1 MKIFKR
7 FIGYF
12 KLLWHSLFIGMRNA
26 DVMMTTNQ
34 KTHDGSGF
42 EIPDNAG
49 GGGVFKDL
57 LEEKVTQ
64 EVEELRY
71 TSYRVA
77 NESKKYRYVGNGKAV
92 KKTESQLSER
102 HVDVDESDGLSI
114 ILIQDNVIIYEDVY
128 TSLKEVG
135 VKDKKKNFYDHT
147 LKIKREI
154 FPRFQLEN
162 YIKKLVLK
170 QADGNY
176 VIDLY
181 CSKYPSQ
188 FNEKKDKAFLTELK
202 NIQSGK
208 IRNSDILDF
217 SEVSFVTNNAW
228 GIDDWNKFSF
238 VDFEYYG
245 IIEFDGNYVIRLGC
259 QSNVFMENL
268 LDKIYSESAVKKY
281 ENKEARENVTL
292 DFIDYSKQQSYVV
305 PDTLNLDA
313 LENVSFSIENKD
325 KE

>member
-1 MKIFKR
+1 MFKKIVA
-7 FIGYF
+7 YV
-12 KLLWHSLFIGMRNA
+12 KLLWHSLFVGMRNA

-49 GGGVFKDL
+49 GGGVFKDI

-71 TSYRVA
+71 TSYKVA

-92 KKTESQLSER
+92 KKTESQLTER
-102 HVDVDESDGLSI
+102 HVDIDESDNLPI
-114 ILIQDNVIIYEDVY
+114 ILIQDNAVICEDVY
-128 TSLKEVG
+128 TTLKEVG
-135 VKDKKKNFYDHT
+135 KKENKKNFHDYNI
-147 LKIKREI
+147 KIKRDV
-154 FPRFQLEN
+154 FPRFLVEK
-162 YIKKLVLK
+162 YVKKLVLK

-188 FNEKKDKAFLTELK
+188 FNEKKDRAFLTELK

-208 IRNSDILDF
+208 VRNSDILDF
-217 SEVSFVTNNAW
+217 SEISFVTSNAW
-228 GIDDWNKFSF
+228 GIDDWFKCSF
-238 VDFEYYG
+238 IDFEYYD

-259 QSNVFMENL
+259 QSNIFMENL
-268 LDKIYSESAVKKY
+268 LDKVYSESAEKKY
-281 ENKEARENVTL
+281 ENKEARENAVI
-292 DFIDYSKQQSYVV
+292 DFIDYTKQNSYVI
-305 PDTLNLDA
+305 PEGINLDA
-313 LENVSFSIENKD
+313 LEKVTFSIEKD
-325 KE
+325 DEK

>member
-1 MKIFKR
+1 
-7 FIGYF
+7 
-12 KLLWHSLFIGMRNA
+12 MRNA
-26 DVMMTTNQ
+26 DVMMTSNQ

-49 GGGVFKDL
+49 GGGVFKDI

-92 KKTESQLSER
+92 KKTESQLAER
-102 HVDVDESDGLSI
+102 HVDVEESDDLPI
-114 ILIQDNVIIYEDVY
+114 ILIQDNGVICEDVY

-135 VKDKKKNFYDHT
+135 KKNNKKNFHDHT
-147 LKIKREI
+147 IKIKRDI
-154 FPRFQLEN
+154 FPRFLIEN
-162 YIKKLVLK
+162 YIRKIVLK

-188 FNEKKDKAFLTELK
+188 FNEKKDRAFITELK

-208 IRNSDILDF
+208 IRNSDVLDF
-217 SEVSFVTNNAW
+217 TEISFVTTNAW
-228 GIDDWNKFSF
+228 GVDDWFKCSF
-238 VDFEYYG
+238 NEFEYYD
-245 IIEFDGNYVIRLGC
+245 ILEFDGNYVIRLGC
-259 QSNVFMENL
+259 QSTVFMENL
-268 LDKIYSESAVKKY
+268 LDKVYSQSAEEKY
-281 ENKEARENVTL
+281 ANKEARENVVL
-292 DFIDYSKQQSYVV
+292 DFIDYTKQQSYDV
-305 PDTLNLDA
+305 PSSINLEA
-313 LENVSFSIENKD
+313 LENVTFPIENKE
-325 KE
+325 K

>member
-1 MKIFKR
+1 MKILNK
-7 FIGYF
+7 FIAYI
-12 KLLWHSLFIGMRNA
+12 KLLWHSLFVGMRNA

-49 GGGVFKDL
+49 GGGVFKDI

-77 NESKKYRYVGNGKAV
+77 NESKKYRYVGNGKVV
-92 KKTESQLSER
+92 KKTESQLAER
-102 HVDVDESDGLSI
+102 HVDVDESDNLPI
-114 ILIQDNVIIYEDVY
+114 ILIQDNSVICEDVY

-135 VKDKKKNFYDHT
+135 KKKDKKNFHDYI
-147 LKIKREI
+147 LKVKRDI
-154 FPRFQLEN
+154 FPRFRIET

-188 FNEKKDKAFLTELK
+188 FNEKKDKSFITELK
-202 NIQSGK
+202 NIQTGK
-208 IRNSDILDF
+208 VRNSDILDF
-217 SEVSFVTNNAW
+217 SEISFVTTNAW
-228 GIDDWNKFSF
+228 GADDWFKCSFNK
-238 VDFEYYG
+238 FEYYD
-245 IIEFDGNYVIRLGC
+245 ILEFDGNYVIRLGC
-259 QSNVFMENL
+259 QSNIFMENL
-268 LDKIYSESAVKKY
+268 LDKVYSESAEKKY
-281 ENKEARENVTL
+281 QNKEARENAVL
-292 DFIDYSKQQSYVV
+292 DFADYVKTNSYVV
-305 PDTLNLDA
+305 PDTLNLDS
-313 LENVSFSIENKD
+313 LEKVSFSIENND
-325 KE
+325 E

>member
-1 MKIFKR
+1 MFKKIVA
-7 FIGYF
+7 YV

-42 EIPDNAG
+42 EMPDNAG
-49 GGGVFKDL
+49 GGGVFKDI

-71 TSYRVA
+71 TSYKVA

-102 HVDVDESDGLSI
+102 HVDIDESDNLPI
-114 ILIQDNVIIYEDVY
+114 ILIQDNSVICEDVY
-128 TSLKEVG
+128 TTLKEVG
-135 VKDKKKNFYDHT
+135 KKENKKNFYDYNI
-147 LKIKREI
+147 KIKRDV
-154 FPRFQLEN
+154 FPRFLVEK

-188 FNEKKDKAFLTELK
+188 FNEKKDRAFLTELK

-208 IRNSDILDF
+208 VRNSDILDF
-217 SEVSFVTNNAW
+217 SEISFVTSNAW
-228 GIDDWNKFSF
+228 GVDDWFKCSF
-238 VDFEYYG
+238 IDFEYYD

-259 QSNVFMENL
+259 QSNIFMENL
-268 LDKIYSESAVKKY
+268 LDKVYSESAEKKY
-281 ENKEARENVTL
+281 ENKEARENAVI
-292 DFIDYSKQQSYVV
+292 DFIDYTKQNSYVI
-305 PDTLNLDA
+305 PEGINLDA
-313 LENVSFSIENKD
+313 LEKVTFSIE
-325 KE
+325 KEDEK

>member
-1 MKIFKR
+1 MSFLKKTVAYI
-7 FIGYF
+7 
-12 KLLWHSLFIGMRNA
+12 KLLWHSLFVGMRNA

-49 GGGVFKDL
+49 GGGVFKDI

-77 NESKKYRYVGNGKAV
+77 NESKKYRYVGNGKVV
-92 KKTESQLSER
+92 KKTESQLAER
-102 HVDVDESDGLSI
+102 HVDIDESDNLPV
-114 ILIQDNVIIYEDVY
+114 ILIQDNSVICEDVY

-135 VKDKKKNFYDHT
+135 KKKDKKNFHDYT
-147 LKIKREI
+147 LKVKRDI
-154 FPRFQLEN
+154 FPRFRIET

-176 VIDLY
+176 VLDLY

-188 FNEKKDKAFLTELK
+188 FNEKKDKSFISELK

-208 IRNSDILDF
+208 VRNSDILDF
-217 SEVSFVTNNAW
+217 TEISFVTTNAW
-228 GIDDWNKFSF
+228 GVDDWFKCSF
-238 VDFEYYG
+238 NEFEYYD
-245 IIEFDGNYVIRLGC
+245 ILEFDGNYVIRLGC
-259 QSNVFMENL
+259 QSNIFMENL
-268 LDKIYSESAVKKY
+268 LDKVYSESADKKY
-281 ENKEARENVTL
+281 QNKEARENAVL
-292 DFIDYSKQQSYVV
+292 DFADYVKTNSYVV
-305 PDTLNLDA
+305 PDTINLDS
-313 LENVSFSIENKD
+313 LENVSFSIENND
-325 KE
+325 E

>member
-1 MKIFKR
+1 MKTLTK
-7 FIGYF
+7 IGLYF
-12 KLLWHSLFIGMRNA
+12 KMLWHSLFIGMKNA
-26 DVMMTTNQ
+26 DAMLTTSQ

-42 EIPDNAG
+42 EIPDSAG
-49 GGGVFKDL
+49 GGGVFKDI

-102 HVDVDESDGLSI
+102 HVEVDETDNLPI
-114 ILIQDNVIIYEDVY
+114 ILIQDNKVICEDVL

-135 VKDKKKNFYDHT
+135 EKENKKKFHDHI
-147 LKIKREI
+147 IKVKRDL
-154 FPRFQLEN
+154 FPRFQIEN

-188 FNEKKDKAFLTELK
+188 FNEKKDRAFLTELQDIK
-202 NIQSGK
+202 SGK
-208 IRNSDILDF
+208 IRNSDVLDF
-217 SEVSFVTNNAW
+217 TEISFVTTNAW
-228 GIDDWNKFSF
+228 GVDDWFKCSF
-238 VDFEYYG
+238 VDFEYYDTL
-245 IIEFDGNYVIRLGC
+245 EFDGNYVIRFGC
-259 QSNVFMENL
+259 QSNIFMENL
-268 LDKIYSESAVKKY
+268 LDKVYSESAEQKY
-281 ENKEARENVTL
+281 INKEVRENAVL
-292 DFIDYSKQQSYVV
+292 DFADHVKTESYKV
-305 PDTLNLDA
+305 PETINLDA
-313 LENVSFSIENKD
+313 LEKVTFSIENK
-325 KE
+325 E